1 MAISSP
7 LLQLL
12 VLVASTACG
21 VHTNLSTFLCDWDA
35 RNDMNQAKS
44 LRTSM
49 KDCSDLSRLPSRIRL
64 PVTKIQKADWESRP
78 FQDRMAEI
86 LQSLRNLVQDVKD
99 ARKLVQA
106 GCSSSLLERLE
117 HNANSYQVILTHRTI
132 TVVIQQL
139 YPTEVTSPPLTQKEP
154 YEETDDLD
162 KVLRYF
168 DKLLS
173 GRLEWL
179 ITELNLSCS

>member
-1 MAISSP
+1 MAISRP
-7 LLQLL
+7 LLLLL
-12 VLVASTACG
+12 VLVSSTVCG
-21 VHTNLSTFLCDWDA
+21 GDANLSTFLCDWTA
-35 RNDMNQAKS
+35 RNDMNQVES

-64 PVTKIQKADWESRP
+64 PHTKVHKNDWESRP
-78 FQDRMAEI
+78 VQDRMAEV
-86 LQSLRNLVQDVKD
+86 LQSLSNLVQDVKA

-117 HNANSYQVILTHRTI
+117 NNANNYRVILTHRSI
-132 TVVIQQL
+132 TVEIEQRH
-139 YPTEVTSPPLTQKEP
+139 PTDGTRPPTIQKEP
-154 YEETDDLD
+154 SEDTDDLD

-173 GRLEWL
+173 GRLELL
-179 ITELNLSCS
+179 ITGLNWSCP